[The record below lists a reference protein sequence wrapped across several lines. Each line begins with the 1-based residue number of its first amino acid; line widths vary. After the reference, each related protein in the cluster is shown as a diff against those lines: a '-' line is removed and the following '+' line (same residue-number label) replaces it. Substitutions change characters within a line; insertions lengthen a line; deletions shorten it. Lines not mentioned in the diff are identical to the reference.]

1 MFQKLHIQLTLFCTF
16 ICGIILAFMSFICLS
31 VSETELKERNFAEFQ
46 ININMLVNH
55 LENQNIISHN
65 WLSQFCADTQFEVDI
80 RDNGSHLV
88 FDTLIPF
95 TFGENDFALVR
106 QKAKETYGF
115 LEESI
120 SADSILSS
128 HEEFQLF
135 VGGTLYYGAMALIP
149 KNGGALNIAV
159 LSPLSSLEETILF
172 QRFLFVWADIGGLF
186 LLGIFFWFFTWRMIQ
201 PLAKNRQ
208 KQAEFI
214 ASASH
219 ELRSPLTVMLSS
231 LSAMKQASP
240 EEQEHFSK
248 NIEIEGK
255 RMGRLIED
263 MLTLSGADTSHFSI
277 HKKPAELDTLL
288 LSAYEKFE
296 PLARKKSISISI
308 SLPDKIIP
316 PCPCDKE
323 RIEQVFSILLDNAIS
338 YTPPEGRISLSM
350 EASMERLSFRVSDNG
365 AGIPDAEKKAV
376 FGRFYRCD
384 KSHKDKSHFGLG
396 LCIAQEIIHM
406 HKGKLWIEDTPGGG
420 ATFVV
425 VLNL

>member
-16 ICGIILAFMSFICLS
+16 ICSIILAFMSFICLS

-95 TFGENDFALVR
+95 TLGENDFALVR

-214 ASASH
+214 A
-219 ELRSPLTVMLSS
+219 LS
-231 LSAMKQASP
+231 
-240 EEQEHFSK
+240 
-248 NIEIEGK
+248 
-255 RMGRLIED
+255 LI
-263 MLTLSGADTSHFSI
+263 HI
-277 HKKPAELDTLL
+277 
-288 LSAYEKFE
+288 
-296 PLARKKSISISI
+296 
-308 SLPDKIIP
+308 
-316 PCPCDKE
+316 
-323 RIEQVFSILLDNAIS
+323 
-338 YTPPEGRISLSM
+338 
-350 EASMERLSFRVSDNG
+350 
-365 AGIPDAEKKAV
+365 
-376 FGRFYRCD
+376 
-384 KSHKDKSHFGLG
+384 
-396 LCIAQEIIHM
+396 
-406 HKGKLWIEDTPGGG
+406 
-420 ATFVV
+420 
-425 VLNL
+425 

>member
-31 VSETELKERNFAEFQ
+31 VSEKELKERKFTDFQ

-55 LENQNIISHN
+55 LESQNIISHN
-65 WLSQFCADTQFEVDI
+65 WLAQFCADTHFEVDI
-80 RDNGSHLV
+80 KDNGSHLV
-88 FDTLIPF
+88 FDTLTPIS
-95 TFGENDFALVR
+95 FGETEFAQVR
-106 QKAKETYGF
+106 QKAKESYGL

-120 SADSILSS
+120 SADSVLSS
-128 HEEFQLF
+128 HEEFQISI
-135 VGGTLYYGAMALIP
+135 GKTPYYGAMALIP

-159 LSPLSSLEETILF
+159 LSSLSGLQGTIQFQRILF
-172 QRFLFVWADIGGLF
+172 TGADIGGIL

-219 ELRSPLTVMLSS
+219 ELRSPLTVMLSC

-240 EEQEHFSK
+240 EEQAHFSK
-248 NIEIEGK
+248 TIETEGK

-263 MLTLSGADTSHFSI
+263 MLTLSGTDSSHFSI
-277 HKKPAELDTLL
+277 YKRPVELDTLL

-296 PLARKKSISISI
+296 PLARKKCISISI

-316 PCPCDKE
+316 PCSCDKE
-323 RIEQVFSILLDNAIS
+323 RMEQVFSILLDNAIS
-338 YTPPEGRISLSM
+338 YTPPEGKISLSM
-350 EASMERLSFRVSDNG
+350 DASINRLRFQVADNG
-365 AGIPDAEKKAV
+365 IGIPDEEKKAV
-376 FGRFYRCD
+376 FGRFYHCD

-396 LCIAQEIIHM
+396 LCIAQEIVHM

-425 VLNL
+425 MLGL